1 MEIKHHLPNLEE
13 VVSRRKPI
21 RNSFEATQ
29 KTLSASERFVV
40 YITHH
45 VGSIEFFS
53 ILVIWSIGWLIW
65 NLLGPV
71 SLRFDPAPAFVI
83 WIFLS
88 NIIQL
93 VLLPLIMIGQNL
105 DDRHSN
111 LRAEADYR
119 LNKQAEEEIKVII
132 GHLENQ
138 NELLLEVL
146 RKIEKQ

>member
-13 VVSRRKPI
+13 VVSRRRPI
-21 RNSFEATQ
+21 KNSFEATQ
-29 KTLSASERFVV
+29 ETLSPSERFSV

-45 VGSIEFFS
+45 VGSIEFFF
-53 ILVIWSIGWLIW
+53 ILTIWSIGWLVW

-71 SLRFDPAPAFVI
+71 NLRFDPAPAFVI
-83 WIFLS
+83 WLFLS
-88 NIIQL
+88 NVIQL
-93 VLLPLIMIGQNL
+93 ILLPLIMIGQNL

-111 LRAEADYR
+111 LRAEADYK
-119 LNKQAEEEIKVII
+119 LNKRAEEEIKVII